1 MLHLLYIC
9 ECIWRRLSV
18 WNVSY
23 CLNSSHLPSVSSFAN
38 AEHLFCSNLAC
49 FHVSLLSTQDF
60 CIENF
65 HTFESDHIKFLL
77 LFLSSHWN
85 FIFSPKQR
93 SFPPHLFAP
102 LSVACHIIIICMK
115 SKFNCIRTIHKDIC
129 TSSPRSLFLSV
140 FSIYTPPPNAA
151 LRLPLYEMSSSDHG
165 LFLLSFP
172 LSDSLLSSFYH
183 FHLGYLTL
191 WLLKTIPNLSSARI

>member
-1 MLHLLYIC
+1 MLRTFTHL
-9 ECIWRRLSV
+9 
-18 WNVSY
+18 NQTT
-23 CLNSSHLPSVSSFAN
+23 SSSS
-38 AEHLFCSNLAC
+38 SSS
-49 FHVSLLSTQDF
+49 SLL
-60 CIENF
+60 IG
-65 HTFESDHIKFLL
+65 I
-77 LFLSSHWN
+77 LFFRQNSALS
-85 FIFSPKQR
+85 
-93 SFPPHLFAP
+93 PHLFAP

-115 SKFNCIRTIHKDIC
+115 SKFNCIRTMHQDIC

-151 LRLPLYEMSSSDHG
+151 LLLPLYDMSSSDHG